1 MTNLIKSSLFAA
13 CALLVLPQLASAADN
28 KGPNIP
34 AASPEVVQAAIKAS
48 FTKKVPEGWAAR
60 LVPDET
66 MLICSE
72 TRNQPSSKQ
81 ADQIMAW
88 AAKTV
93 KIPEGSLIGDWKAG
107 AKIAQDGAGGR
118 FNDKPGTV
126 SGGNCYA
133 CHQMDPREVSYGT
146 LGPSL
151 TNYGADRKYAPEDVK
166 ATYSKIYN
174 PQQTLAC
181 SAMPRFGHNGVL
193 TEQQIKDVVAYL
205 FDPNSP
211 VNKPVK

>member
-1 MTNLIKSSLFAA
+1 MKTLIKSSLFAA
-13 CALLVLPQLASAADN
+13 AALLVLPQLVMAEDAKA
-28 KGPNIP
+28 PNIP
-34 AASPEVVQAAIKAS
+34 AASPQVIEAAIKAS
-48 FTKKVPEGWAAR
+48 FTKKVPKGWEAR
-60 LVPDET
+60 LIPDQT

-72 TRNQPSSKQ
+72 TRNAPDTKQ
-81 ADQIMAW
+81 ADAIMAD
-88 AAKTV
+88 AV
-93 KIPEGSLIGDWKAG
+93 KSLKVPEGNLIGDWKAG
-107 AKIAQDGAGGR
+107 AEIAQDGAGGR
-118 FNDKPGTV
+118 FNDKPGRV

-151 TNYGADRKYAPEDVK
+151 ANYGADRKFAPEDVK
-166 ATYSKIYN
+166 ATYAKIYN
-174 PQQTLAC
+174 PQSTLAC

-205 FDPNSP
+205 FDPESP

>member
-1 MTNLIKSSLFAA
+1 MKTLIKSSFLAA
-13 CALLVLPQLASAADN
+13 CALVVLPQLAAAEDM
-28 KGPNIP
+28 KAPNIP
-34 AASPEVVQAAIKAS
+34 AASPATIQAAIKAS
-48 FTKKVPEGWAAR
+48 FTQKVPKGWEAR

-72 TRNQPSSKQ
+72 TRNQPSTAQ
-81 ADQIMAW
+81 ADAIMARE
-88 AAKTV
+88 AKTV
-93 KIPEGSLIGDWKAG
+93 KVPDGSLIGNWQAG
-107 AKIAQDGAGGR
+107 EKIAQDGAGGR
-118 FNDKPGTV
+118 FNDKPGTAG
-126 SGGNCYA
+126 GGNCYA

-151 TNYGADRKYAPEDVK
+151 ANYGADRKFAPEDVK
-166 ATYSKIYN
+166 ATYAKIYN
-174 PQQTLAC
+174 PQAVLAC

-211 VNKPVK
+211 VNKPEK